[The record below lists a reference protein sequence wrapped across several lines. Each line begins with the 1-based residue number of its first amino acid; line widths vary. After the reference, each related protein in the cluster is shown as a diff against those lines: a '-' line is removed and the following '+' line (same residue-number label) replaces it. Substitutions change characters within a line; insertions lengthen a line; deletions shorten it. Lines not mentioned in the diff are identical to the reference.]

1 MTASAESKQIFRLLH
16 FQGMHIDKKTFGIG
30 IMHLS
35 FD

>member
-1 MTASAESKQIFRLLH
+1 LLH